1 MKTTKVNR
9 VVIAGGGTAGWIT
22 AALFARAF
30 GTSIDLLLIES
41 DAIPTV
47 GVGEATIPPILNLHR
62 TLELSEKEFMS
73 RVNGTFK
80 LGIAFENWRNVGEK
94 YIHSFGFAGK
104 GNWTAGFHHFWLA
117 GLKRGID
124 TAIYGD
130 YCAEHLACREKKF
143 AVMPKNGVN
152 YAYHFDAGLY
162 ARFLREYSEKLGL
175 VRKEG
180 KITQVNLT
188 SETGYIKSL
197 TLESGDVIEG
207 DLFIDCSGFRGLLIS
222 EALKTE
228 YEDWSHW
235 LPCNSA
241 VAMQTETVRDPIP
254 YTRSIAHPNGWQ
266 WRIPL
271 QSRVGNGFVFCSKY
285 ISDDDAKEL
294 LINNVEGKP
303 LNEPR
308 VIKFT
313 TGTRKLHWN
322 KNCVAI
328 GLSSG
333 FLEPLES
340 TSIHMIQRA
349 ATKVIQLFPADGIKQ
364 TEIDEFNRQMRLE
377 AENIRDFIILHYH
390 VTERDDSEFWRYCRT
405 MDVPE
410 SLTHRIKLF
419 SETGKIFK
427 KEMDLFAEESWIQVM
442 LGQGI
447 MPKSY
452 HPVAD
457 AMSDDALRVFLHD
470 LKESTANK
478 VDRFPQHREF
488 IDYYCKST
496 VM

>member
-1 MKTTKVNR
+1 MNANKVNR
-9 VVIAGGGTAGWIT
+9 VIIAGGGTAGWIT
-22 AALFARAF
+22 AALFAKAF
-30 GTSIDLLLIES
+30 GRSLNLMLIES
-41 DAIPTV
+41 DDIPTV

-62 TLELSEKEFMS
+62 TLELSEREFMS

-94 YIHSFGFAGK
+94 YIHSFGFAGR

-117 GLKRGID
+117 GLKRGLA
-124 TAIYGD
+124 TAEYGD
-130 YCAEHLACREKKF
+130 YCAEHLACRHEKF

-162 ARFLREYSEKLGL
+162 AKHLREYSEKYGL

-180 KITQVNLT
+180 KIVQVNLNPD
-188 SETGYIKSL
+188 SGHIKSL
-197 TLESGDVIEG
+197 QLASGEVVDG
-207 DLFIDCSGFRGLLIS
+207 DLFIDCSGFRGLLIND
-222 EALKTE
+222 ALKTE

-235 LPCNSA
+235 LPCDSA
-241 VAMQTETVRDPIP
+241 VAMQTETVRPPIP
-254 YTRSIAHPNGWQ
+254 YTRSIAHPVGWQ

-271 QSRVGNGFVFCSKY
+271 QSRVGNGLVFCSKY

-294 LINNVEGKP
+294 LKKNVEGKP
-303 LNEPR
+303 LNDPR
-308 VIKFT
+308 VIKFR

-340 TSIHMIQRA
+340 TSIHLIQRS
-349 ATKVIQLFPADGIKQ
+349 ATKLIQMFPVHGIKQ
-364 TEIDEFNRQMRLE
+364 TEIDEFNRQMQIE

-410 SLTHRIKLF
+410 TVKHKINLF
-419 SETGKIFK
+419 KETGKIFK
-427 KEMDLFAEESWIQVM
+427 RDMDLFAEESWLQVM

-447 MPKSY
+447 MPESY

-457 AMSDDALRVFLHD
+457 AMSDDALRAYLQELRETTRD
-470 LKESTANK
+470 K
-478 VDRFPQHREF
+478 VDRFPEHQEF

-496 VM
+496 VI